1 MTQEEILLTLKRIV
15 ANLQLIHDSA
25 TLEEIAVL
33 TPQLMAN
40 AADALHHCTQFRLRF
55 SQALD
60 KHLEAELDG
69 IFKEAA

>member
-1 MTQEEILLTLKRIV
+1 MTHEEILLTLKRIV
-15 ANLQLIHDSA
+15 ANLQLIQDSA

-60 KHLEAELDG
+60 THIEQELDRV
-69 IFKEAA
+69 FEEAA

>member
-1 MTQEEILLTLKRIV
+1 MTQQEILLTLKRIV
-15 ANLQLIHDSA
+15 TNLQLIQDSPA
-25 TLEEIAVL
+25 LEEIAVL

-60 KHLEAELDG
+60 AHIEQELDG
-69 IFKEAA
+69 IFEEVA